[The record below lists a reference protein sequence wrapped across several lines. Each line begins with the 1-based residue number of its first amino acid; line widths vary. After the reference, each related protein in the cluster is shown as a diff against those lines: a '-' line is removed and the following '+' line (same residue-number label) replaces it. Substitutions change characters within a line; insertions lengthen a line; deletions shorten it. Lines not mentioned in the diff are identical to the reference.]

1 MYLELSDDERMAIEV
16 ILGYFSSHP
25 TLTTELITNEED
37 MATAIGVLTIL
48 RDRLGKIE
56 DLENEIEDL
65 DNEELEEILLKGCS
79 TSGRSH

>member
-1 MYLELSDDERMAIEV
+1 MYLELSDDERIAIEV

-25 TLTTELITNEED
+25 SFTTELITNEED

-56 DLENEIEDL
+56 DLENG
-65 DNEELEEILLKGCS
+65 ELEEILLQDCT
-79 TSGRSH
+79 TSGRPH